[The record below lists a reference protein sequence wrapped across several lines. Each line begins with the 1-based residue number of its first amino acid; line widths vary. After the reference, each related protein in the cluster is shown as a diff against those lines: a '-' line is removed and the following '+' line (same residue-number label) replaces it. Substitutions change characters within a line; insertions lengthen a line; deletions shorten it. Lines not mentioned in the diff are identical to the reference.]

1 MLILSRKVGQGI
13 RIGDAITV
21 TVMAVDGAHVR
32 LGLDAPATCKI
43 LREELWRSIAR
54 DNAAAAGAGV
64 PPGAFAQL
72 LRHNTA
78 DAPAS
83 PPSRGSDF
91 DESCGRSPCG
101 LDGS

>member
-1 MLILSRKVGQGI
+1 MILSRKVGQGI

-21 TVMAVDGAHVR
+21 TVMAVDGGHVR

-54 DNAAAAGAGV
+54 DNATAAGTAV

-72 LRHNTA
+72 LRHTTA
-78 DAPAS
+78 
-83 PPSRGSDF
+83 
-91 DESCGRSPCG
+91 E
-101 LDGS
+101 